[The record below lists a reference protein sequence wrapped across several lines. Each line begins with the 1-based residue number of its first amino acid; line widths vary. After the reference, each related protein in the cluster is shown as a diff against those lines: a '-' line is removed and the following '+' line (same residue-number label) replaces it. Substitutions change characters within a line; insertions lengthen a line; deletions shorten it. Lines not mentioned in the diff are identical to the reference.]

1 MNHENLLASI
11 AALWVGLIFM
21 WVWNF
26 CLHYRLKK
34 LEDVNEVQDD
44 E

>member
-1 MNHENLLASI
+1 MENLLAI
-11 AALWVGLIFM
+11 VVALCISSIFM

-26 CLHYRLKK
+26 CLHSRITK
-34 LEDVNEVQDD
+34 LELASEQRIEVK